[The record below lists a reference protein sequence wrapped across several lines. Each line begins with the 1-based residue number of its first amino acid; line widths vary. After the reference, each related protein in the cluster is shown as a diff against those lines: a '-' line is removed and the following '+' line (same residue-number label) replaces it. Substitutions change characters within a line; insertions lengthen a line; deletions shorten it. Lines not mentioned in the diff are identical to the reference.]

1 MARPDRRAVA
11 QRTEQLALDFL
22 RANGLHLVERN
33 YLCRYGEIDLVMQH
47 ESAIVFVEVRFRKQS
62 RFASAAHSVDS
73 RKQGKLC
80 RAASNFLRR
89 YPRYQNF
96 PVRFDV
102 VAFDGPTH
110 DDFKLQWLPDAFRPT
125 GREM

>member
-1 MARPDRRAVA
+1 
-11 QRTEQLALDFL
+11 
-22 RANGLHLVERN
+22 
-33 YLCRYGEIDLVMQH
+33 MQH
-47 ESAIVFVEVRFRKQS
+47 GSAIVFVEVRFRKKS

-80 RAASNFLRR
+80 RAASTFLRR
-89 YPRYQNF
+89 NPRFRNS

-110 DDFKLQWLPDAFRPT
+110 DDFKLQWIPDAFRPT
-125 GREM
+125 GQEM